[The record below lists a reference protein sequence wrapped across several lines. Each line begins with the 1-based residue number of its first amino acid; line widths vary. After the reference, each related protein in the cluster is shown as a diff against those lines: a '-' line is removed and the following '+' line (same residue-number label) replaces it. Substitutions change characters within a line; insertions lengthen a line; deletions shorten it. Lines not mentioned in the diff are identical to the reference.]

1 MSDEINELTEVDK
14 LTELT
19 QLIDEEQDIG
29 KTKNLIDLFNWQ
41 LSKRNISRVHKLNN
55 LFDSVTDKMVERFTL
70 KPDQFSNDDLLNYM
84 KTVGGMLESSTK
96 KIGEIDPPP
105 QIINN
110 TQVNLN
116 IAEKFDRESRARIL
130 AAVQATL
137 ESSIHNDYEY
147 IEGIE
152 EIHTDEHG

>member
-1 MSDEINELTEVDK
+1 MSDETNELIEVDK

-84 KTVGGMLESSTK
+84 KTVGGMLDSSTK

-116 IAEKFDRESRARIL
+116 IAEKFGRESRARIL
-130 AAVQATL
+130 AAVQAIL
-137 ESSIHNDYEY
+137 ESSTNNDYEY
-147 IEGIE
+147 IEGTE